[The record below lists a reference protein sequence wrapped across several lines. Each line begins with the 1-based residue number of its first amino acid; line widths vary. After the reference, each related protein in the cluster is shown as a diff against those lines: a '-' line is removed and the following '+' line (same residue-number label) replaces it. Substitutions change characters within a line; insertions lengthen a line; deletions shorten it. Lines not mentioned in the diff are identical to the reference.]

1 MGEGRKGTT
10 QLCPSLVSSHTH
22 THTHA
27 RTHTHTPGGVATPTV
42 GSILECLVHETTP
55 LSLTVSAPWWAG
67 FGRVDIT
74 DAADEYTEDPLE
86 RFGETREGV
95 RVCVVRVEGD
105 RMDLSLR
112 PSRLSPG
119 QPEGDSPDREITSLG
134 DLSEGGVV
142 RGYVKAVTAVGV
154 FVRYQVLMY
163 VCTMC
168 EHSELADV

>member
-1 MGEGRKGTT
+1 MVSGRRKKGNY
-10 QLCPSLVSSHTH
+10 PVVSLIGQFTHTH
-22 THTHA
+22 THTLTHPHA
-27 RTHTHTPGGVATPTV
+27 HTLTPGGVATPTV

-86 RFGETREGV
+86 RFRETREGV
-95 RVCVVRVEGD
+95 RVCVVKVEGD

-163 VCTMC
+163 VSTV
-168 EHSELADV
+168 S